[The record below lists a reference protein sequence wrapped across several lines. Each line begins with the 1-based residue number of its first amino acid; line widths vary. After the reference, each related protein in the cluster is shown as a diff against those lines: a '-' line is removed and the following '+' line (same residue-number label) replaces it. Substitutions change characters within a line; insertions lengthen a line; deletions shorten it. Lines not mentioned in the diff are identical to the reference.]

1 MSLKKIASE
10 NKWFDECYCSVDF
23 DVENRTIYDF
33 TAKSGAKFSGS
44 FNIYNEKNCT
54 VETIYI
60 IKVIYNNPVTIVF
73 WSDGTKTTSKAL
85 KGDKYSEENGLI
97 YCIIKKLDKS
107 LSLRTLFDEWLP
119 NQWSMLDGPKYV
131 TLKDVRAN
139 SKG

>member
-1 MSLKKIASE
+1 MSLKNMINNDNWLDKC
-10 NKWFDECYCSVDF
+10 CYSIDY
-23 DVENRTIYDF
+23 DAESRRTIYDF

-54 VETIYI
+54 IETIYI
-60 IKVIYNNPVTIVF
+60 TKVIYNNPATIVF

-107 LSLRTLFDEWLP
+107 LALRTLFNEWIP
-119 NQWSMLDGPKYV
+119 KQQSMLNGPKYV
-131 TLKDVRAN
+131 TLKDVRN
-139 SKG
+139 IYK

>member
-1 MSLKKIASE
+1 MKDNPIKITGCSTIGYNEFSLRDIPSIK
-10 NKWFDECYCSVDF
+10 
-23 DVENRTIYDF
+23 DF
-33 TAKSGAKFSGS
+33 TATAGAKFSGS
-44 FNIYNEKNCT
+44 FNIYNDKNKSVDT
-54 VETIYI
+54 VYI
-60 IKVIYNNPVTIVF
+60 TKVIYNNPATIVF

-119 NQWSMLDGPKYV
+119 KQKNMLNDPICV

-139 SKG
+139 NK